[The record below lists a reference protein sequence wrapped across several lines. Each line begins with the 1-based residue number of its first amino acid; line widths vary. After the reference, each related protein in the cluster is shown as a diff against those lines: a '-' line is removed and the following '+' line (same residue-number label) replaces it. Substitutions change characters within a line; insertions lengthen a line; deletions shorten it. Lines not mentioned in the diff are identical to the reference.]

1 MSGAGKDPAV
11 ALRAALKALRQQQAR
26 IAELEAA
33 QGAAGEPIA
42 IVGIGCRFPGGAH
55 GPAAFWEKLQ
65 EGFDAVGD
73 VPPERWA
80 VDDYFNA
87 DPENAGTMY
96 SRRGA
101 FLQDVDKF
109 DARFF
114 GISPREAAT
123 MDPQQRLLLE
133 TAWEALEDA
142 GLPPGQLRGS
152 ATGVYVGLTVVDYL
166 KLVYRHDLTRLD
178 AYGATGNIA
187 NIAAGRLSYFFGLNG
202 PAMTIDT
209 ACSSSLVAVHLACQ
223 SLRAGESTTALAA
236 GVNLILAPDNS
247 IAVSR
252 ARMLSPD
259 GRCKTFDAQA
269 DGYARGEG
277 CGVLV
282 LKKLS
287 AARTDGDR
295 VIAVIRGSA
304 VAQDGARSG
313 LTVPH
318 GPSQTAVIRG
328 ALAAAGVAPA
338 DVAYVEAHGTGT
350 ALGDPI
356 EAEALAGVFGR
367 DAARVRP
374 VVLGSLKTNV
384 GHMESAA
391 GVGGV
396 IKVALALRHEEIPAH
411 LNFETENPEVRLSD
425 IPAVIP
431 QTHQTWPAGAE
442 RIAGVSS
449 FGSSGTIAHIVLAA
463 DEEQAAPAVTPWP
476 TERPYRL
483 LLSAKTP
490 TALRQLEKRY
500 AEFLTVLPADV
511 AVADVCWTAATG
523 RERLSHWRV
532 VEATDAAGLVAA
544 LANSAEGEGETPNG
558 STLMGDWR
566 GRRVA
571 APTYPFSRDR
581 HWVEPEVA
589 TAAQPVASVEPVM
602 GAMDFGIMFFNGSEK
617 PEGDS
622 YRMLFEAVRLADV
635 QGFSSVWLPERH
647 FTDFGGL
654 YPNPATLHA
663 ALARETT
670 RVRLMAGSSVLPLHH
685 VRRLAE
691 EWSVVDNLSDGRAG
705 MSFAAG
711 WNPADFALRP
721 ENYESRR
728 DQLFTGIEE
737 LRRLWRGEALPLVG
751 GDGKEVTRRI
761 YPTPVQA
768 ELPLWVTAAGNPETF
783 ERAGAIGANMLTHLL
798 DQDAAELAGKITL
811 YRAARERAGHDPAAG
826 RVTVMVH
833 TFIGADAA
841 AVEAKVR
848 GPFTR
853 YLRENL
859 HLLTGLAASRGQ
871 SVDVG
876 TLSDADKTAFVDF
889 LYERFVA
896 TRALF
901 GPAEKCA
908 PLVAELTAAGVSEIA
923 CLLDFG
929 PAEDDVLA
937 MLPELAAF
945 RTEMARALP
954 PGEQTTRPA
963 VARRRAVEGCL
974 AIDWQPVELAAQP
987 NAVSGRWLVAG
998 DATGLAEALVAR
1010 LVAAGIDAARAD
1022 SVADIAEAAVVVNCR
1037 PLNSSIDLEDTLGL
1051 LRSSSGRVWTVT
1063 QGAQAVRGSQPEAR
1077 GAAQWGLL
1085 RVLPVE
1091 QPERWGG
1098 LVDLDPGQSVGE
1110 QAQALADVLTRVAG
1124 EDQLARRAGQWWSAR
1139 LVQAGAPAG
1148 AQAFTVRPDAA
1159 YVVTGGLNGV
1169 GWEVARWLKEKGAKH
1184 LMLLARREPTAA
1196 RAAELVAWRDA
1207 GVEVESVAVNV
1218 ADRDALAQV
1227 LADGRRPAIRGVF
1240 HAAGVWRDTMLAELN
1255 AESLAATWTGKV
1267 DGARNLDALLADEP
1281 LDAFVLFSAF
1291 SALLPAPG
1299 QGNYAAAN
1307 AALDALAHERR
1318 ARGQAALTINWGP
1331 WAEVGFAA
1339 TEHGRRA
1346 HARLEGLGISRFSPA
1361 QGLATLETAMASG
1374 ETQLAFMS
1382 VDWPR
1387 LFEADPPARLSPL
1400 LRGLLPAQVETGNG
1414 AEAVPK
1420 LELAGKSVGEQQ
1432 TLLSATITN
1441 IIAQV
1446 LRLPVGDMT
1455 PPARI
1460 TDLGVDSLVAI
1471 EIKNR
1476 IQRDVGV
1483 DVALTAL
1490 LEGPTVA
1497 ALTGTLLAQLK
1508 VGAMK
1513 ASVSDE
1519 PMEEMEF

>member
-1 MSGAGKDPAV
+1 
-11 ALRAALKALRQQQAR
+11 
-26 IAELEAA
+26 
-33 QGAAGEPIA
+33 
-42 IVGIGCRFPGGAH
+42 
-55 GPAAFWEKLQ
+55 
-65 EGFDAVGD
+65 
-73 VPPERWA
+73 
-80 VDDYFNA
+80 
-87 DPENAGTMY
+87 
-96 SRRGA
+96 
-101 FLQDVDKF
+101 VDKF

-133 TAWEALEDA
+133 TAWEAFEDA
-142 GLPPGQLRGS
+142 GIPPGKLKGT

-166 KLVYRHDLTRLD
+166 KLVYRNDLTRLD
-178 AYGATGNIA
+178 AYGATGNVA

-202 PAMTIDT
+202 PAMTLDT
-209 ACSSSLVAVHLACQ
+209 ACSSSMVAVHQACQ
-223 SLRAGESTTALAA
+223 SLRTGESTTALAA

-247 IAVSR
+247 VAVSR

-287 AARTDGDR
+287 AARSDGDR

-304 VAQDGARSG
+304 VAQDGASSG

-328 ALAAAGVAPA
+328 ALSAANVAPA
-338 DVAYVEAHGTGT
+338 EVAYVEAHGTGT

-356 EAEALAGVFGR
+356 EAEALAGVFGE
-367 DAARVRP
+367 DEARKRP
-374 VVLGSLKTNV
+374 VVLGSLKTNL

-391 GVGGV
+391 GVGGI
-396 IKVALALRHEEIPAH
+396 IKVALALQHGEIPAH
-411 LNFETENPEVRLSD
+411 LNFETENPEVRLAD

-431 QTHQTWPAGAE
+431 TSYQAWPNGAA

-449 FGSSGTIAHIVLAA
+449 FGSSGTIAHVVLAA
-463 DEEQAAPAVTPWP
+463 DEEPVAPAVVPWP
-476 TERPYRL
+476 GDQPYRL
-483 LLSAKTP
+483 LLSAKSP
-490 TALRQLEKRY
+490 SALRRLEEQY
-500 AEFLTVLPADV
+500 GEFLQALPAGV
-511 AVADVCWTAATG
+511 ALADVCWTAAAG
-523 RERLSHWRV
+523 RERLRHWRV
-532 VEATDAAGLVAA
+532 VEAPDATGLVAA
-544 LANSAEGEGETPNG
+544 LALTAEDEGEPPTV
-558 STLMGDWR
+558 SALMGEWQ
-566 GRRVA
+566 GQLVA
-571 APTYPFSRDR
+571 IPSYPFSRDR
-581 HWVEPEVA
+581 HWVEPEEES
-589 TAAQPVASVEPVM
+589 AARPIESEA

-622 YRMLFEAVRLADV
+622 YRMLFEAARVADA

-670 RVRLMAGSSVLPLHH
+670 RLRLMAGSSVLPLHN

-711 WNPADFALRP
+711 WNPADFALQP

-737 LRRLWRGEALPLVG
+737 LRRLWRGEALSMVG
-751 GDGKEVTRRI
+751 GDGKSVQRRI
-761 YPTPVQA
+761 YPTPVQS

-783 ERAGAIGANMLTHLL
+783 ERAGSIGANMLTHLL
-798 DQDAAELAGKITL
+798 DQDAEELAGKIAL
-811 YRAARERAGHDPAAG
+811 YRSARERAGHDPATG

-833 TFIGADAA
+833 TFIGSDAA

-859 HLLTGLAASRGQ
+859 HLLTGLAASRGRA
-871 SVDVG
+871 VDVT

-889 LYERFVA
+889 LYDRFVA

-901 GPAEKCA
+901 GPAEQCA
-908 PLVAELTAAGVSEIA
+908 PLVAELAAAGVSEIA

-945 RTEMARALP
+945 RTEMARTLP
-954 PGEQTTRPA
+954 LGEEVVPKA
-963 VARRRAVEGCL
+963 VARRRAVEGRL
-974 AIDWQPVELAAQP
+974 AVDWQPVDLAAESTP
-987 NAVSGRWLVAG
+987 VSGRWSVLR
-998 DATGLAEALVAR
+998 DASGLAEPLVAR
-1010 LVAAGIDAARAD
+1010 LVAVGVDASLADSGEDAAT
-1022 SVADIAEAAVVVNCR
+1022 AAVVVNCQ
-1037 PLNSSIDLEDTLGL
+1037 PLNSGAELIDTLRL

-1085 RVLPVE
+1085 RALPVE

-1098 LVDLDPGQSVGE
+1098 LVDLDAAQSVGE
-1110 QAQALADVLTRVAG
+1110 QAQALAEVLTRAGG
-1124 EDQLARRAGQWWSAR
+1124 EDQLARREGQWWSAR
-1139 LVQAGAPAG
+1139 LVQASASAT
-1148 AQAFTVRPDAA
+1148 AQSFAAKPDAT

-1169 GWEVARWLKEKGAKH
+1169 GWEVARWLKENGAKH
-1184 LMLLARREPTAA
+1184 LLLMARSEPTAD
-1196 RAAELVAWRDA
+1196 RMEELAAWRDS
-1207 GVEVESVAVNV
+1207 GIEVEHAAVDV
-1218 ADRDALAQV
+1218 ADRDALAHV
-1227 LADGRRPAIRGVF
+1227 LTPGNRPVIRGVF
-1240 HAAGVWRDTMLAELN
+1240 HAAGAWRDTMLAKLDED
-1255 AESLAATWTGKV
+1255 SLTTTWSGKV
-1267 DGARNLDALLADEP
+1267 EGARNLDALLADEP

-1307 AALDALAHERR
+1307 AALDVLAHERR
-1318 ARGQAALTINWGP
+1318 SRGQTALTINWGP

-1339 TEHGRRA
+1339 TEHGQRA
-1346 HARLEGLGISRFSPA
+1346 HARLADLGISRFSPA
-1361 QGLATLETAMASG
+1361 QGLATLATAMASN

-1382 VDWPR
+1382 VDWSR
-1387 LFEADPPARLSPL
+1387 LFEADPPARLSPFLRSL
-1400 LRGLLPAQVETGNG
+1400 LAENVATEQS

-1420 LELAGKSVGEQQ
+1420 LDLTGKSVSEQQ
-1432 TLLSATITN
+1432 TLLSAAITT
-1441 IIAQV
+1441 IIATI
-1446 LRLPVGDMT
+1446 LRLPVKDLDPKM
-1455 PPARI
+1455 RI
-1460 TDLGVDSLVAI
+1460 TELGVDSLVAI

-1476 IQRDVGV
+1476 IQREVGA

-1490 LEGPTVA
+1490 LEGPTVES
-1497 ALTGTLLAQLK
+1497 LTGTLLAQLK
-1508 VGAMK
+1508 LGEMK

-1519 PMEEMEF
+1519 PMEEVEF

>member
-1 MSGAGKDPAV
+1 MSGEGKDPAV

-33 QGAAGEPIA
+33 QGASSESIA
-42 IVGIGCRFPGGAH
+42 IVGIGCRYPGGAH
-55 GPAAFWEKLQ
+55 GPAAFWEKLRA
-65 EGFDAVGD
+65 GFDAIGD
-73 VPPERWA
+73 VPPDRWA

-101 FLQDVDKF
+101 FLNDVDKF

-133 TAWEALEDA
+133 TAWEAFENA
-142 GLPPGQLRGS
+142 GIPPGKLKGTP
-152 ATGVYVGLTVVDYL
+152 TGVYVGLTVVDYL
-166 KLVYRHDLTRLD
+166 KLVYRNDLTRLD
-178 AYGATGNIA
+178 AYGATGNVA

-202 PAMTIDT
+202 PAMTLDT
-209 ACSSSLVAVHLACQ
+209 ACSSSMVAVHQACQ
-223 SLRAGESTTALAA
+223 SLRTGESTTALAA

-247 IAVSR
+247 VAVSR

-259 GRCKTFDAQA
+259 GKCKTFDARA

-287 AARTDGDR
+287 AARSDGDR

-304 VAQDGARSG
+304 VAQDGASSG

-318 GPSQTAVIRG
+318 GPSQTAVIQG
-328 ALAAAGVAPA
+328 ALAAAKVAPA

-367 DAARVRP
+367 DAARKRP
-374 VVLGSLKTNV
+374 LVLGSLKTNL

-396 IKVALALRHEEIPAH
+396 IKVALALQHGELPAH
-411 LNFETENPEVRLSD
+411 LNFETENPEVRLYD

-431 QTHQTWPAGAE
+431 RNLQAWPEGAA

-449 FGSSGTIAHIVLAA
+449 FGSSGTIAHVVLAA
-463 DEEQAAPAVTPWP
+463 DDDTESPAHATWP
-476 TERPYRL
+476 EGQPYRL
-483 LLSAKTP
+483 LLSAKSP
-490 TALRQLEKRY
+490 SALRRLEERY
-500 AEFLTVLPADV
+500 GEFLQTVPAGV
-511 AVADVCWTAATG
+511 TLADVCWTAAVG
-523 RERLSHWRV
+523 RERLPHWRV
-532 VEATDAAGLVAA
+532 IEAADAAGIIAA
-544 LANSAEGEGETPNG
+544 LAVGSEDKGEPPNISA
-558 STLMGDWR
+558 LMGDWR
-566 GRRVA
+566 GRLVA
-571 APTYPFSRDR
+571 TPSYPFSRDR
-581 HWVEPEVA
+581 HWVEPEDGGVA
-589 TAAQPVASVEPVM
+589 RAVESES

-622 YRMLFEAVRLADV
+622 YHMLFEAARVADA

-670 RVRLMAGSSVLPLHH
+670 RLRLMAGSSVLPLHN

-711 WNPADFALRP
+711 WNPADFALQP

-737 LRRLWRGEALPLVG
+737 LRRLWRGEELSMMG
-751 GDGKEVTRRI
+751 GDGKAVKRRI
-761 YPTPVQA
+761 YPTPVQS

-783 ERAGAIGANMLTHLL
+783 ERAGSAGANMLTHLL
-798 DQDAAELAGKITL
+798 DQDAEELAEKIAL
-811 YRAARERAGHDPAAG
+811 YRSARERAGHDPATG

-833 TFIGADAA
+833 TFIGPDAA
-841 AVEAKVR
+841 AVESKVR
-848 GPFTR
+848 EPFTR

-859 HLLTGLAASRGQ
+859 HLLTGLAASRGRA
-871 SVDVG
+871 VDVA

-889 LYERFVA
+889 LYDRFVA

-901 GPAEKCA
+901 GPTEQCA
-908 PLVAELTAAGVSEIA
+908 PLVADLAAAGVSEIA

-937 MLPELAAF
+937 MLPDLAAF
-945 RTEMARALP
+945 RTEMARTLP
-954 PGEQTTRPA
+954 LGEATVRKA
-963 VARRRAVEGCL
+963 VARRRVVEGCL
-974 AIDWQPVELAAQP
+974 AVDWQPVDLAAEP
-987 NAVSGRWLVAG
+987 TVVTGRWAVLR
-998 DATGLAEALVAR
+998 DAAGLAEALVAR
-1010 LVAAGIDAARAD
+1010 LSAVGVDATLAESGEDAA
-1022 SVADIAEAAVVVNCR
+1022 SAAVVVNCQ
-1037 PLNSSIDLEDTLGL
+1037 PLDPGIELIDTLRL
-1051 LRSSSGRVWTVT
+1051 VRSSGGRVWTIT
-1063 QGAQAVRGSQPEAR
+1063 RGAQAVRGSQPEAR

-1085 RVLPVE
+1085 RALPVE

-1098 LVDLDPGQSVGE
+1098 LVDLDSAQSVDE
-1110 QAQALADVLTRVAG
+1110 QAQALADVLTRSAG
-1124 EDQLARRAGQWWSAR
+1124 EDQLARREGQWWCAR
-1139 LVQAGAPAG
+1139 LVEASASTAEQVFVAKPN
-1148 AQAFTVRPDAA
+1148 AA

-1169 GWEVARWLKEKGAKH
+1169 GWEVARWLKEHGAKH
-1184 LMLLARREPTAA
+1184 LILMARSAPTAQ
-1196 RAAELVAWRDA
+1196 RASELAAWRDA
-1207 GVEVESVAVNV
+1207 GVAVENVAVDV
-1218 ADRDALAQV
+1218 ADRDALANA
-1227 LADGRRPAIRGVF
+1227 LAPGQRPVIRGVF
-1240 HAAGVWRDTMLAELN
+1240 HAAGAWQDTMLAELD
-1255 AESLAATWTGKV
+1255 EETLATTWTGKV
-1267 DGARNLDALLADEP
+1267 EGARNLDALLADEP

-1318 ARGQAALTINWGP
+1318 ARGQPALSINWGP
-1331 WAEVGFAA
+1331 WSEVGFAA
-1339 TEHGRRA
+1339 TEHGKRA
-1346 HARLEGLGISRFSPA
+1346 HARLAELGISRFSPT
-1361 QGLATLETAMASG
+1361 QGLATLATAMASN

-1387 LFEADPPARLSPL
+1387 LFEADPPARLSPFLRKL
-1400 LRGLLPAQVETGNG
+1400 LSKTGDVEPG
-1414 AEAVPK
+1414 AEVVPK
-1420 LELAGKSVGEQQ
+1420 LDLTGKPVGEQQ
-1432 TLLSATITN
+1432 TLLSATIAN
-1441 IIAQV
+1441 IIAAI
-1446 LRLPVGDMT
+1446 LRLPVKDLD
-1455 PPARI
+1455 PKIRI
-1460 TDLGVDSLVAI
+1460 TELGVDSLVAI

-1476 IQRDVGV
+1476 IQREVGA

-1490 LEGPTVA
+1490 LEGPTVES
-1497 ALTGTLLAQLK
+1497 LTGTLLAQLK
-1508 VGAMK
+1508 VGEMK

-1519 PMEEMEF
+1519 PMEEVEF

>member
-1 MSGAGKDPAV
+1 MSEPGKDPAV
-11 ALRAALKALRQQQAR
+11 ALRAAVKALRQQQAR
-26 IAELEAA
+26 IAELEATA
-33 QGAAGEPIA
+33 GAADEPIA

-55 GPAAFWEKLQ
+55 GPAAFWQKLRA
-65 EGFDAVGD
+65 GFDAISD
-73 VPPERWA
+73 VPPERWP

-101 FLQDVDKF
+101 FLPDVDKF

-133 TAWEALEDA
+133 TAWEAFEDA
-142 GLPPGQLRGS
+142 GLPPGQLRGG
-152 ATGVYVGLTVVDYL
+152 ATGVFVGLTVVDYL

-209 ACSSSLVAVHLACQ
+209 ACSSSLVAVHQACQ
-223 SLRAGESTTALAA
+223 SLRLGESMTALAA

-259 GRCKTFDAQA
+259 GRCKTFDARA

-287 AARTDGDR
+287 AARANGDR

-304 VAQDGARSG
+304 VAQDGASSG

-328 ALAAAGVAPA
+328 ALTAAQVAPA

-367 DAARVRP
+367 DPARSRP

-396 IKVALALRHEEIPAH
+396 IKVALALRHGEIPAH
-411 LNFETENPEVRLSD
+411 LNFEKENPEVHLAD

-431 QTHQTWPAGAE
+431 TSHQLWPEGAK
-442 RIAGVSS
+442 RIAGISS
-449 FGSSGTIAHIVLAA
+449 FGSSGTIAHVILAA
-463 DEEQAAPAVTPWP
+463 DETPAENVAPWP
-476 TERPYRL
+476 EGQPYRL

-490 TALRQLEKRY
+490 AALRQLEAQY
-500 AEFLTVLPADV
+500 AEFLTVLPTGVTV
-511 AVADVCWTAATG
+511 AEVCWTAATG

-532 VEATDAAGLVAA
+532 VEAGDAAGLVKA
-544 LANSAEGEGETPNG
+544 LATPAAGEGEPP
-558 STLMGDWR
+558 SVATLMGAWQ

-581 HWVEPEVA
+581 HWVEPEGAVA
-589 TAAQPVASVEPVM
+589 AEPAV
-602 GAMDFGIMFFNGSEK
+602 GAMDFGIMFFNGTEK
-617 PEGDS
+617 PTGDN
-622 YRMLFEAVRLADV
+622 YRMLFESARLADA

-663 ALARETT
+663 ALARETK
-670 RVRLMAGSSVLPLHH
+670 RVRLMAGSSVLPLHD

-711 WNPADFALRP
+711 WNPADFGLRP
-721 ENYESRR
+721 QNYASRR
-728 DQLFTGIEE
+728 DQLFSGIEE

-751 GDGKEVTRRI
+751 GDGETVTRRI
-761 YPTPVQA
+761 YPTPVQR
-768 ELPLWVTAAGNPETF
+768 ELPMWVTAAGNPETF

-798 DQDAAELAGKITL
+798 DQDAGELAEKITL

-833 TFIGADAA
+833 TFIGSDAA

-848 GPFTR
+848 GPFTK
-853 YLRENL
+853 YLRDNL

-871 SVDVG
+871 SVDVA
-876 TLSDADKTAFVDF
+876 TLSEEDKTAFVDF
-889 LYERFVA
+889 LYDRFVA

-901 GPAEKCA
+901 GPAEQCA
-908 PLVAELTAAGVSEIA
+908 PLVTELAAAGVSEIA

-945 RTEMARALP
+945 RAQMAQTLP
-954 PGEQTTRPA
+954 AGDQPMRPTIM
-963 VARRRAVEGCL
+963 RRRAVAGRL
-974 AIDWQPVELAAQP
+974 AIDWQ
-987 NAVSGRWLVAG
+987 AVDLVPTPMAGAGRWVITG
-998 DATGLAEALVAR
+998 DANGLAEALVGR
-1010 LVAAGIDAARAD
+1010 LQVVGVEAGRAKAAADLKAAD
-1022 SVADIAEAAVVVNCR
+1022 VVVNCSLLD
-1037 PLNSSIDLEDTLGL
+1037 PGNELVDTLEL
-1051 LRSSSGRVWTVT
+1051 LRNSSGRLWSIT
-1063 QGAQAVRGSQPEAR
+1063 QGAQAVHGSLPEAR

-1085 RVLPVE
+1085 RALAVE

-1098 LVDLDPGQSVGE
+1098 LVDLDPAITVAT
-1110 QAQALADVLTRVAG
+1110 QAQALADGLTRIAG
-1124 EDQLARRAGQWWSAR
+1124 EDQFAFREGQWFSAR
-1139 LVQAGAPAG
+1139 LAEERAPTSAKN
-1148 AQAFTVRPDAA
+1148 FTVRPDAT
-1159 YVVTGGLNGV
+1159 YVVTGGLSGV
-1169 GWEVARWLKEKGAKH
+1169 GWEVAHWLKEQGAQH
-1184 LMLLARREPTAA
+1184 LLLVARSAPSAA
-1196 RAAELVAWRDA
+1196 CATHLAAWRDA
-1207 GVEVESVAVNV
+1207 GVTVESAAVDVAN
-1218 ADRDALAQV
+1218 REALTAV
-1227 LADGRRPAIRGVF
+1227 LADAKGPPIRGVF
-1240 HAAGVWRDTMLAELN
+1240 HAAGAWQDTMLADLD

-1267 DGARNLDALLADEP
+1267 EGARNLDALLAAEP

-1307 AALDALAHERR
+1307 AALDALAHARR
-1318 ARGQAALTINWGP
+1318 ARGQTALTINWGP

-1346 HARLEGLGISRFSPA
+1346 HARLEGLGISRISPA
-1361 QGLATLETAMASG
+1361 QGLATLEVALASA

-1400 LRGLLPAQVETGNG
+1400 LRGLLPAQTDTGSAATAG
-1414 AEAVPK
+1414 PK
-1420 LELAGKSVGEQQ
+1420 LDFAGKSAAEQQ
-1432 TLLSATITN
+1432 ALLSATLARIV
-1441 IIAQV
+1441 AAV
-1446 LRLPVGDMT
+1446 LRLPVADLT
-1455 PPARI
+1455 PAARI

-1476 IQRDVGV
+1476 VQREVGA
-1483 DVALTAL
+1483 DVALTTL

-1497 ALTGTLLAQLK
+1497 ALATTLLAQLK
-1508 VGAMK
+1508 LGSMK
-1513 ASVSDE
+1513 AAVSDE
-1519 PMEEMEF
+1519 PMEEMEI

>member
-1 MSGAGKDPAV
+1 MSEGGKDPAV

-42 IVGIGCRFPGGAH
+42 IVGIGCRYPGGAH
-55 GPAAFWEKLQ
+55 GPAAFWEKLRA
-65 EGFDAVGD
+65 GFDAIGD

-80 VDDYFNA
+80 VDAYFDE

-101 FLQDVDKF
+101 FLDDVDKF

-133 TAWEALEDA
+133 TAWEAFEDA
-142 GLPPGQLRGS
+142 GIPPGKIKGT
-152 ATGVYVGLTVVDYL
+152 ATGVFVGLTVIDYL

-178 AYGATGNIA
+178 AYGATGNVA

-202 PAMTIDT
+202 PAMTLDT
-209 ACSSSLVAVHLACQ
+209 ACSSSMVAVHQACQ
-223 SLRAGESTTALAA
+223 SLRLGESTTALAA

-247 IAVSR
+247 VAVSR

-259 GRCKTFDAQA
+259 GRCKTFDARA

-287 AARTDGDR
+287 AARLDGDR

-304 VAQDGARSG
+304 VAQDGASSG

-318 GPSQTAVIRG
+318 GPSQTAVVRG
-328 ALAAAGVAPA
+328 ALAAAGVVPA

-356 EAEALAGVFGR
+356 EAEALAGVFGH
-367 DAARVRP
+367 DEARGRP
-374 VVLGSLKTNV
+374 LVLGSLKTNL

-391 GVGGV
+391 GVGGI
-396 IKVALALRHEEIPAH
+396 IKVALALQHGEIPAH
-411 LNFETENPEVRLSD
+411 LNFETENPEVRLAE

-431 QTHQTWPAGAE
+431 TRCQAWPAGAA

-449 FGSSGTIAHIVLAA
+449 FGSSGTIAHVVLAA
-463 DEEQAAPAVTPWP
+463 DEESAAPTVTPWP
-476 TERPYRL
+476 EGQPYRL
-483 LLSAKTP
+483 LLSAKSP
-490 TALRQLEKRY
+490 SALRRLEEQY
-500 AEFLTVLPADV
+500 ANLLRNLPV
-511 AVADVCWTAATG
+511 GVTSGNVCWTALVG
-523 RERLSHWRV
+523 REKLPHWRV
-532 VEATDAAGLVAA
+532 VEATDAPGLVAA
-544 LANSAEGEGETPNG
+544 LAVASEGKGEPPSG
-558 STLMGDWR
+558 STLMGDWE

-571 APTYPFSRDR
+571 VPTYPFSRDR
-581 HWVEPEVA
+581 HWVEPEVSGV
-589 TAAQPVASVEPVM
+589 AQPMASVEPET

-622 YRMLFEAVRLADV
+622 YRMLFEAARLADA

-663 ALARETT
+663 ALARETS
-670 RVRLMAGSSVLPLHH
+670 RLRLMAGSSVLPLHN

-711 WNPADFALRP
+711 WNPADFALQP

-737 LRRLWRGEALPLVG
+737 LRRLWRGEALPMVG
-751 GDGKEVTRRI
+751 GDGESVTRRI
-761 YPTPVQA
+761 YPTPVQS

-783 ERAGAIGANMLTHLL
+783 ERAGAAGANMLTHLL
-798 DQDAAELAGKITL
+798 DQDAKELAEKITL
-811 YRAARERAGHDPAAG
+811 YREARKRAGHDPAAG

-833 TFIGADAA
+833 TFIGSDAA

-871 SVDVG
+871 SVDVA
-876 TLSDADKTAFVDF
+876 TLSDTDKTAFVDF
-889 LYERFVA
+889 LYDRFVA

-901 GPAEKCA
+901 GSTEKCA
-908 PLVAELTAAGVSEIA
+908 PLVAELAAAGVSEIA

-937 MLPELAAF
+937 MLPELAKF
-945 RTEMARALP
+945 RMEMARALP
-954 PGEQTTRPA
+954 SGEQRARPI
-963 VARRRAVEGCL
+963 VRRRRAVEGRL
-974 AIDWQPVELAAQP
+974 SVDWQPVDLAAELTV
-987 NAVSGRWLVAG
+987 ASGRWLVLR
-998 DATGLAEALVAR
+998 DAAGLAEALVTR
-1010 LVAAGIDAARAD
+1010 LVAVGVDATLVDPREDALD
-1022 SVADIAEAAVVVNCR
+1022 AAVVVNCL
-1037 PLNSSIDLEDTLGL
+1037 PLDPGIDLIDTLRL

-1085 RVLPVE
+1085 RALPVE

-1098 LVDLDPGQSVGE
+1098 LVDLDAAQSVAE

-1124 EDQLARRAGQWWSAR
+1124 EDQLARREGRWWSAR
-1139 LVQAGAPAG
+1139 L
-1148 AQAFTVRPDAA
+1148 AQKSTTVAAQHFTAKPDAT
-1159 YVVTGGLNGV
+1159 YMVTGGLSGV
-1169 GWEVARWLKEKGAKH
+1169 GWEVARWLKENGAEH
-1184 LMLLARREPTAA
+1184 LMLVARSEPTEACT
-1196 RAAELVAWRDA
+1196 AELEAWRDS
-1207 GVEVESVAVNV
+1207 GVVVEKVAVDV
-1218 ADRDALAQV
+1218 ADRDALAHV
-1227 LADGRRPAIRGVF
+1227 LADGQRPEIRGVF
-1240 HAAGVWRDTMLAELN
+1240 HAAGAWRDTMLADLDE
-1255 AESLAATWTGKV
+1255 ETLAATWTGKV
-1267 DGARNLDALLADEP
+1267 EGARNLDALLADQP

-1307 AALDALAHERR
+1307 AALDVLAHERR

-1346 HARLEGLGISRFSPA
+1346 HARLDGLGISRFSPA
-1361 QGLATLETAMASG
+1361 QGLATLATAMASG
-1374 ETQLAFMS
+1374 ETQLAFMA
-1382 VDWPR
+1382 VDWSR
-1387 LFEADPPARLSPL
+1387 LFEADPPARLSPFL
-1400 LRGLLPAQVETGNG
+1400 QGLLSENVKTGQS
-1414 AEAVPK
+1414 AEAIPK
-1420 LELAGKSVGEQQ
+1420 LDLAGKSVGEQQ
-1432 TLLSATITN
+1432 TLLAATIAN
-1441 IIAQV
+1441 IIASV
-1446 LRLPVGDMT
+1446 LRLPVGDLA
-1455 PPARI
+1455 PKVRI

-1490 LEGPTVA
+1490 LEGPTVESLA
-1497 ALTGTLLAQLK
+1497 GTLLAQLK
-1508 VGAMK
+1508 VGVMK
-1513 ASVSDE
+1513 AAVSDE
-1519 PMEEMEF
+1519 PMEEMEI